1 MRLFVSVDPQVSLAD
16 TVETVQA
23 EFSEADG
30 LNFVDPKQAHFT
42 LKFLGETNPERLNKI
57 KTAIRDAVDEAS
69 VDPFDEASVDP
80 FNCTIG
86 GLGVFPSLEYITVV
100 WVGVRE
106 GKGDAELTRLHEAVE
121 AEMSVL
127 GFEAESHEF
136 TPHITLARMTNARGK
151 SVVQEVVQETDPTVG
166 MFRVDSVQL
175 TESTQTDS
183 GPEYETVAEVDL

>member
-1 MRLFVSVDPQVSLAD
+1 MRLFVSVDLPVSLAD

-57 KTAIRDAVDEAS
+57 KTAIRDAVDEAA
-69 VDPFDEASVDP
+69 VDPFD
-80 FNCTIG
+80 CTIG

-121 AEMSVL
+121 AEMTVL